1 MLAIDTNIVV
11 RYLVNDHETLSPRA
25 LKLVS
30 ENAVFVAPTVV
41 LETEWV
47 LRDAYET
54 PRQRVIEQLRKF
66 CGLQT
71 VTVGDAESVARAL
84 AYAEGGV
91 DLADALHL
99 ARSQGCEAFAT
110 FDKKLATRAG
120 TLETVEVRLA

>member
-11 RYLVNDHETLSPRA
+11 RYLANDHETLSARA

-30 ENAVFVAPTVV
+30 ENAVFVPATVV
-41 LETEWV
+41 LESEWV

-54 PRQRVIEQLRKF
+54 PRERVIEQLRKF
-66 CGLQT
+66 CGLET

-84 AYAEGGV
+84 AYAEGGL

-99 ARSQGCEAFAT
+99 AQSQGCEAFAT
-110 FDKKLATRAG
+110 FDKKLAKRSRTV
-120 TLETVEVRLA
+120 ETVEVRLA

>member
-66 CGLQT
+66 CGLET
-71 VTVGDAESVARAL
+71 VTIGDAESVARAL

-110 FDKKLATRAG
+110 FDKKLAKRAR

>member
-11 RYLVNDHETLSPRA
+11 RYLANDHERLSARA

-30 ENAVFVAPTVV
+30 ENAVFVPATVV

-54 PRQRVIEQLRKF
+54 PRERVIEQLRKF
-66 CGLQT
+66 CGLET
-71 VTVGDAESVARAL
+71 VTVGDAEGVLRAL
-84 AYAEGGV
+84 AYAKGGL

-99 ARSQGCEAFAT
+99 AQSQGCEALAI
-110 FDKKLATRAG
+110 FDTKLAKCAR

>member
-1 MLAIDTNIVV
+1 VV
-11 RYLVNDHETLSPRA
+11 RYLANDHATFSARA

-30 ENAVFVAPTVV
+30 ENAVFVPPTVV

-54 PRQRVIEQLRKF
+54 PRERVIEQLRKF
-66 CGLQT
+66 CGLET
-71 VTVGDAESVARAL
+71 VTVGDAERVARAL
-84 AYAEGGV
+84 AYAEGGL

-99 ARSQGCEAFAT
+99 AQSQGCEAFAT
-110 FDKKLATRAG
+110 FDKKLAKRAR